1 MGALE
6 QVLGASGVGL
16 IIIGVVYLLA
26 ANRSDRRQ
34 AVEEIAAARQ
44 RTDSAQKREDDLRA
58 QLDTVR
64 AELQAKLDAVR
75 AELQAKL
82 DAERDRRRAAED
94 RRDEQ
99 ADQFDEQAR
108 EWRAEIERLSAE
120 IKKLRETVT

>member
-1 MGALE
+1 ME
-6 QVLGASGVGL
+6 QILGASGVGL
-16 IIIGVVYLLA
+16 VIIGVVYLLA
-26 ANRSDRRQ
+26 ANRSDRKQ

-44 RTDSAQKREDDLRA
+44 RTEAAQRRED
-58 QLDTVR
+58 
-64 AELQAKLDAVR
+64 ELR

-82 DAERDRRRAAED
+82 DAERERRRAAED

-108 EWRAEIERLSAE
+108 GWRAEIERLTAELERQTSE